1 MWLPAPTTEGV
12 NEFSALVK
20 AEFGVELEPSEAL
33 ELATRVLQIHLI
45 KLYESSDLRKE
56 IL

>member
-1 MWLPAPTTEGV
+1 MWLPIPSPKGV
-12 NEFSALVK
+12 EEFKALVK